1 MDNALSRSFTAPLLL
16 RFALPNMV
24 MMVFLSLYTI
34 VDGIFLSRY
43 EGTLALSAINM
54 SFPLNCLQ
62 MALGI
67 MLASG
72 GSAVIARKMG
82 EGKDQ
87 QARQDFSCVVAAAFL
102 VGAVFL
108 VFGNLFLD
116 EILRLLGTSVAQMDP
131 CRTYTRI
138 LLLFAPAFFLQT
150 VYQVLFVTA
159 GRPGLGLGLT
169 VAGGLANV
177 VLDITFMGPAD
188 MGIAGAAV
196 ATVIGYC
203 IPAAAGTVYF
213 FVNRRG
219 SLYFVPFRVD
229 WPMLA
234 RTCGTGSSE
243 MVTNIANAV
252 TTFLFNILFLRYWGE
267 DGVAS
272 ITIVMYFQFVLTAV
286 FFGFSMGVAPVVS
299 YKYGAQDLPQLRR
312 IFRCCLAFVALCSLG
327 AYVLS
332 RGSIGLCLEAFT
344 QTGSAVYT
352 ITMEGF
358 PLYAGSFLLMG
369 VSIFASSLF
378 TAFSDGLVSALI
390 SFARTFV
397 FLVGML
403 LVLPRLL
410 GGPGIW
416 LAVPAAEALGLL
428 VSAGFLLWGRKKYGY
443 AGIRKPR
450 TA

>member
-1 MDNALSRSFTAPLLL
+1 MGNALSRSFTTRSLL
-16 RFALPNMV
+16 RFALPNTV

-34 VDGIFLSRY
+34 VDGIFISRY
-43 EGTLALSAINM
+43 VGTLALSAINM
-54 SFPLNCLQ
+54 AYPLNCLQ

-82 EGKDQ
+82 QGHDQ
-87 QARQDFSCVVAAAFL
+87 AARRDFTCVVAVSAAIG
-102 VGAVFL
+102 VVFL
-108 VFGNLFLD
+108 AAGGLFLD
-116 EILRLLGTSVAQMDP
+116 EMLHLLGTSPAQMDP

-150 VYQVLFVTA
+150 AYQVLFVTA

-177 VLDITFMGPAD
+177 VLDIAFMGPLD

-203 IPAAAGTVYF
+203 IPAVAGTVYF

-229 WPMLA
+229 WAMLA
-234 RTCGTGSSE
+234 KTCGNGSSE
-243 MVTNIANAV
+243 MVTNIANAI

-267 DGVAS
+267 DGVAA

-299 YKYGAQDLPQLRR
+299 YKYGARDTMQLRQ
-312 IFRCCLAFVALCSLG
+312 IFRCCLLFVAACSLG

-332 RGSIGLCLEAFT
+332 RVSIGLCLEAFT
-344 QTGSAVYT
+344 QAESAVYA

-390 SFARTFV
+390 SFARTFL

-403 LVLPRLL
+403 LVLPQLL
-410 GGPGIW
+410 GKPGIW
-416 LAVPAAEALGLL
+416 LAVPAAECLGLA
-428 VSAGFLLWGRKKYGY
+428 VSVGFLLWGRRKYGY
-443 AGIRKPR
+443 APVRKPK

>member
-1 MDNALSRSFTAPLLL
+1 MHNPLARSFTVGALL

-34 VDGIFLSRY
+34 VDGIFISRY
-43 EGTLALSAINM
+43 VGTLALSAINM
-54 SFPLNCLQ
+54 SYPLNCLQ

-82 EGKDQ
+82 EGKEE
-87 QARQDFSCVVAAAFL
+87 QARQDFTCVVAVSAA

-108 VFGNLFLD
+108 VLGNLFLD
-116 EILRLLGTSVAQMDP
+116 EILHLLGTSAAQMEL

-138 LLLFAPAFFLQT
+138 LLWFSPAFFLQT

-159 GRPGLGLGLT
+159 GRPDLGLGLT
-169 VAGGLANV
+169 VAGGIANV
-177 VLDITFMGPAD
+177 VLDITFMGPLN

-203 IPAAAGTVYF
+203 IPAVAGTVYF
-213 FVNRRG
+213 VVTRRCP
-219 SLYFVPFRVD
+219 LYFVPFRMD

-234 RTCGTGSSE
+234 KTCGNGSSE
-243 MVTNIANAV
+243 MVTNIANAI
-252 TTFLFNILFLRYWGE
+252 TTFLFNILFLKYWGE
-267 DGVAS
+267 DGVAA

-299 YKYGAQDLPQLRR
+299 YKYGAQDTEQLRR
-312 IFRCCLAFVALCSLG
+312 IFRWCLSFVLLCSLG

-332 RGSIGLCLEAFT
+332 RLSIGLCLRAFT
-344 QTGSAVYT
+344 QPDSNVYA

-358 PLYAGSFLLMG
+358 PLYAGAFLLMG

-390 SFARTFV
+390 SFARTFL

-403 LVLPRLL
+403 LVLPELL
-410 GGPGIW
+410 GGVGIW

-428 VSAGFLLWGRKKYGY
+428 VSAGFLVWGRRKYGY
-443 AGIRKPR
+443 AAFGKPKL
-450 TA
+450 A